1 MMKLNNNKK
10 LKMSVIVVNII
21 TIDKI
26 WPQWLVKIR
35 SPQFIMLV
43 IIFIILTT
51 IVASG
56 LTLKFDYIIN
66 KYFLSLQGSKNL
78 DLIMITFTLLGD
90 VSTLV
95 VVGIIFTVI
104 RRTRKMGMI
113 FLINIIML
121 AIIIIYIKPLI
132 GRVAPSYEFV
142 PSIQLPKKS
151 VIEEDSLMPFA
162 RKLSYPSNHIAC
174 ISAFAFTVGYLINKR
189 SKVGG
194 LSIWCL
200 PVIVGITKLY
210 LMQHYLTDII
220 GGLLLGLITSIIL
233 SNLMRLDQPFLM
245 SRFKRKEED
254 DTAKTY

>member
-66 KYFLSLQGSKNL
+66 KYFFSLQGSKNL
-78 DLIMITFTLLGD
+78 DLVMITFTLFGD

-95 VVGIIFTVI
+95 LVGIIFTVI

-113 FLINIIML
+113 FLINIVML
-121 AIIIIYIKPLI
+121 TIIIIYIKPL
-132 GRVAPSYEFV
+132 
-142 PSIQLPKKS
+142 
-151 VIEEDSLMPFA
+151 
-162 RKLSYPSNHIAC
+162 
-174 ISAFAFTVGYLINKR
+174 VG
-189 SKVGG
+189 
-194 LSIWCL
+194 
-200 PVIVGITKLY
+200 
-210 LMQHYLTDII
+210 
-220 GGLLLGLITSIIL
+220 
-233 SNLMRLDQPFLM
+233 
-245 SRFKRKEED
+245 
-254 DTAKTY
+254 